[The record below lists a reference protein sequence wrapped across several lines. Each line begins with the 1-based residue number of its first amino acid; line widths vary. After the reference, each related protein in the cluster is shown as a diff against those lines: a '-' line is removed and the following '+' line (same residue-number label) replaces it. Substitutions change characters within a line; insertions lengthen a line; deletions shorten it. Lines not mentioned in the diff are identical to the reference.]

1 MLTKNIYILYP
12 PGYSGSY
19 VSWAINVSD
28 ADMYKVTTSN
38 PINSVDSNKY
48 GTAGT
53 SHLHHRIPTHQ
64 GIEDH
69 MTWMV
74 LNRPVDK
81 KIFVINTDNND
92 IDRTLSHIVYS
103 DRDPVIILIHDGG
116 DWDTRAYGSINGLTK
131 WPIRSLLGMNN
142 IDVAISLGL
151 AEQNVRWDPFD
162 CATDLTCR
170 NTIALGNT
178 KIIETL
184 SPIENNPRAMYTFLK
199 HKMWYEVRNQ
209 AHPHEVNSDNY
220 LYLKEFPSHRLHQIS
235 CLDVVSDYFPDL
247 LNSILSQNNTLSDSN
262 FDYVKQYQS
271 TYISAQSNL
280 QWFDSIAQWREQ
292 GIINAYLNSHA
303 AIQGFFI
310 RELVKKYKLPVGW
323 DMMNIQEIADKVVA
337 L

>member
-1 MLTKNIYILYP
+1 MQLLKTMLNKNIYLIYP

-19 VSWAINVSD
+19 ISWCLSKSESTLA
-28 ADMYKVTTSN
+28 ADTIDD
-38 PINSVDSNKY
+38 PINTSTSALY
-48 GTAGT
+48 GGSGT

-178 KIIETL
+178 KIIETFAPAF
-184 SPIENNPRAMYTFLK
+184 STASET
-199 HKMWYEVRNQ
+199 V
-209 AHPHEVNSDNY
+209 
-220 LYLKEFPSHRLHQIS
+220 
-235 CLDVVSDYFPDL
+235 
-247 LNSILSQNNTLSDSN
+247 LNTGRSKC
-262 FDYVKQYQS
+262 V
-271 TYISAQSNL
+271 
-280 QWFDSIAQWREQ
+280 
-292 GIINAYLNSHA
+292 
-303 AIQGFFI
+303 
-310 RELVKKYKLPVGW
+310 
-323 DMMNIQEIADKVVA
+323 
-337 L
+337 